1 MKFINSPFAIIDK
14 RMNALDYQKRNF
26 IYQDFWRRE
35 RDYQYK
41 TNKSI

>member
-14 RMNALDYQKRNF
+14 RMNALDYQKKEF
-26 IYQDFWRRE
+26 YILGLLRRE